1 MKSVPFGN
9 FNMCNKFDFKM
20 FKNSV
25 SIGIK
30 TPFLKCK
37 IAITSLIFKLKV
49 DRAFL

>member
-9 FNMCNKFDFKM
+9 FNMCSKVDFKM

-25 SIGIK
+25 KIGIK
-30 TPFLKCK
+30 TVFLKCK
-37 IAITSLIFKLKV
+37 IVIMSLIFQFKV